1 MGKRQERKARKL
13 NQRTS
18 GVGYQH
24 TAKVG
29 TPFLE
34 RSYATE
40 HVTKPDGKV
49 GPRGNQLTRWLKDRG
64 IIRD

>member
-1 MGKRQERKARKL
+1 MGNRQERKARKQD
-13 NQRTS
+13 QRAS

-34 RSYATE
+34 RAFANE

-49 GPRGNQLTRWLKDRG
+49 GPRGNQLTRWLADRG
-64 IIRD
+64 ITR